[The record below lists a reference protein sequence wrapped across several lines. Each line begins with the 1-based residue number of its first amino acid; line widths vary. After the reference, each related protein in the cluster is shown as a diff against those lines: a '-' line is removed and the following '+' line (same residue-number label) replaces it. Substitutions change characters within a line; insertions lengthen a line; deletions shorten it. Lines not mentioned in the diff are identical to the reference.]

1 MPLSQAISDTDCI
14 MRDYNQL
21 TAAGSYGERMILNR
35 NQYKLNLTPS
45 PTEQSSELE
54 TREGSSDRS
63 GGFRVGQGVLGQ
75 PPWQPGDIPD
85 VPLPSGRRLEL
96 PSPSLPPSAFLTF
109 LSSPASCSVSRGY
122 QVDGTGFFPSLIYP
136 AVPGAI
142 PWPHP
147 HPACP
152 SLISSLWRSFR
163 GGKCPVVVKGP

>member
-63 GGFRVGQGVLGQ
+63 GRFRVGQGVLGQ
-75 PPWQPGDIPD
+75 PLQQPGDVPD
-85 VPLPSGRRLEL
+85 VPLPSGRRPEL
-96 PSPSLPPSAFLTF
+96 PSPSLSPLCPPYLPF
-109 LSSPASCSVSRGY
+109 LSSLVDIRSMALGFSQASFIQQCQKQSHGPILTLPAPASSAASGDHSEVAH
-122 QVDGTGFFPSLIYP
+122 I
-136 AVPGAI
+136 
-142 PWPHP
+142 
-147 HPACP
+147 
-152 SLISSLWRSFR
+152 LWW
-163 GGKCPVVVKGP
+163 

>member
-75 PPWQPGDIPD
+75 PPQQPGDVPD
-85 VPLPSGRRLEL
+85 VPLPSGRGLEL
-96 PSPSLPPSAFLTF
+96 PSPSLPPLCLPCLPF
-109 LSSPASCSVSRGY
+109 LSSLVDIRSMGLGLSQASFIQQCQERSHG
-122 QVDGTGFFPSLIYP
+122 
-136 AVPGAI
+136 
-142 PWPHP
+142 
-147 HPACP
+147 P
-152 SLISSLWRSFR
+152 SLISSLWRSLR
-163 GGKCPVVVKGP
+163 GAKCPVVVKSP

>member
-35 NQYKLNLTPS
+35 NQYKLNLTLS
-45 PTEQSSELE
+45 PTKQSSELE
-54 TREGSSDRS
+54 TREGSRDRN
-63 GGFRVGQGVLGQ
+63 GAFRVGQRVLGK
-75 PPWQPGDIPD
+75 PPQQPGDLPD
-85 VPLPSGRRLEL
+85 VPLPWGRRLEL
-96 PSPSLPPSAFLTF
+96 PSPSLPSLCLPYLPF
-109 LSSPASCSVSRGY
+109 LSCLLLPLSY
-122 QVDGTGFFPSLIYP
+122 QVDGAGFFPSLVYL

-152 SLISSLWRSFR
+152 SLISSLWRSLR
-163 GGKCPVVVKGP
+163 GGKCPVVVKNP

>member
-35 NQYKLNLTPS
+35 NQYKLNLTLS

-54 TREGSSDRS
+54 TREGSRDRS
-63 GGFRVGQGVLGQ
+63 GAFRVGQRVLGK
-75 PPWQPGDIPD
+75 PPQQPGDLPD

-96 PSPSLPPSAFLTF
+96 PSLPSFPLLPPAPSL
-109 LSSPASCSVSRGY
+109 Y
-122 QVDGTGFFPSLIYP
+122 QVDGAGFFPSLVYP

-142 PWPHP
+142 PWPHL

-152 SLISSLWRSFR
+152 SLISSLWRSLR
-163 GGKCPVVVKGP
+163 GGKCPVVVKNP